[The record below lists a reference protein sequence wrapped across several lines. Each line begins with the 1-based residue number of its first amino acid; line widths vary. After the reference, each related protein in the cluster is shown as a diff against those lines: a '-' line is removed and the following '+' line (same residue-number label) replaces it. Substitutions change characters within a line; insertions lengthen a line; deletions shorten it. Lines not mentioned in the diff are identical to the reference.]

1 MAAKACVDALCTYVQ
16 ARHGYVR
23 VAELESF
30 YSSTKAR
37 KKLKATVA
45 DAGGIEAFIAA
56 HGASAAYP
64 LAVVAHAIQFAA
76 TSEAIKALGEAAL
89 PNRTTTDIG
98 CFLGGFRKAHPAYGF
113 MWSSAKIASCTEFIE
128 IHGCLGQF
136 QLVIVGDKKLLGI
149 TWTQQ
154 PGSPPPTTSPSA
166 STTATPP
173 AAYKYITTVQGAK
186 QAFAVLKQSDV
197 LFMDLEGDLE
207 AAGKMSL
214 LQVSCRS
221 DCVYIL
227 DVYVCPAILR
237 EPEIVAV
244 LTSKL
249 AVLHDAR
256 HDYTGLA
263 GQFNLRLTN
272 LFDTQVAHQ
281 VLTSSPNTLVGL
293 NKILHQYAGA
303 INTQKDSVQHGF
315 GLWDRRPIEAQRLD
329 YAAQDVKHLPAAYAR
344 MKSLMTTAMY
354 NEVLAKSLA
363 RAQLGAV
370 PQGAHDAIRRLGKY
384 IVSLGGKLR
393 FSNMGDYYTKH
404 PNDKGVFKPSL
415 AAFLRTHG
423 PQASPPILVD
433 NDFAWVENDSKPL
446 TVASVLKIVGGFIA
460 ENGGRIPGSRLGDL
474 YKEYPGISA
483 VIYANGSNA
492 SGFVKDHGASATP
505 PIRSTDGDFFVGGA
519 SHEAASPA
527 NDPSPAKLLKLYG
540 AKFTADKYG
549 VEIKDN
555 NVFRRVVETKTS
567 ATQLYTVTSRA
578 TESITL
584 RRVFQVAT
592 SKGSTPFK
600 FGPKI
605 GTNIAFAPNT
615 TLNIPC
621 HFSPKV
627 PGQYK
632 TILAFEFVTR
642 HGTVFFIGRV
652 VEGVNAVDAGMDA
665 ETRDAIASAPVKRQR
680 RKKRTNLHFVPP
692 TGGDKH
698 SAKSTR
704 SKRSVPLAPY
714 PVPSPLPVVDFE
726 GPLSLV
732 NYQARFRHLLFHEEL
747 EHLRQ
752 QAEFDMDGARLKVKT
767 PDLYELAVPGLAEG
781 RPSLMTGDKVWLS
794 RGAKTFQ
801 GTVYDVRLDAIYIA
815 TPTSFRSAYQASASF
830 NVRFIMS
837 RTPMREMH
845 QGLASISLA
854 MHETL
859 LFPSPTVP
867 RPVEIQR
874 SLQPTRSINPEQHK
888 VINDVLDHVMSSA
901 KVKAPYLLFGPPG
914 TGKTVTLVETIVQLL
929 RAKPDAK
936 ILVCAPSNAAADN
949 VVERLASQLTR
960 AKLLRAMAFSRRE
973 KGTPD
978 AVLPFT
984 KTNGEGGF
992 TPVTLGD
999 VQAVAVIV
1007 STIGSG
1013 AKLYNLGVARGYF
1026 SLIAID
1032 EAAQASEPEVVTVL
1046 GPLALPA
1053 TVVVLAGDPKQ
1064 LGPVVK
1070 SAVAA
1075 KHGLGMSLMER
1086 LMERELY
1093 ATSHKTK
1100 LLRNYRSH
1108 DAILTVPNELFY
1120 EGELTPHAPKAT
1132 THNMLA
1138 WPSLPNAAAP
1148 ILFHGITG
1156 AEMQDAD
1163 SPSWYNLFE
1172 LHAVLTYIQSLKTYP
1187 GLRLD
1192 EIGVITPYA
1201 KQRQKIQMAL
1211 QKHKLD
1217 GVLVGSVEQF
1227 QGGERR
1233 VILVSTVRS
1242 STEFFADDAKFR
1254 LGFVSHPKR
1263 FNVAITRAKA
1273 LLIVVGN
1280 PDILETSSTWGPFL
1294 EHCVRLGA
1302 IAGAPPRHA
1311 TAIIKAE
1318 RANDSGNDSD
1328 ADDDDDDDEYGGND
1342 SDDDDDD
1349 YDSDDD
1355 VCVQYEIMMAEAAA
1369 AHRANVQAEAAARA
1383 AQVEEERAY
1392 QARLRA
1398 WEDARA
1404 RELAPRDQARRRDVY
1419 NAVME
1424 QQYRAQLEHEERMYR
1439 SVQAQEHAAMMAA
1452 QEAAR
1457 QAKHDE
1463 STSGCSIQ

>member
-1 MAAKACVDALCTYVQ
+1 MAAKACVDALCDYVR
-16 ARHGYVR
+16 AHHGYVR
-23 VAELESF
+23 VANIEAF
-30 YSSTKAR
+30 YSSTKPR
-37 KKLKATVA
+37 KKHKVTVTA
-45 DAGGIEAFIAA
+45 AGGVEAFIAA

-64 LAVVAHAIQFAA
+64 LAVAAHAIQFAA
-76 TSEAIKALGEAAL
+76 TSEAIKALGEASL
-89 PNRTTTDIG
+89 NRATTDIG
-98 CFLGGFRKAHPAYGF
+98 CFLGVFRQAHRAYGF
-113 MWSSAKIASCTEFIE
+113 MWTTTKIASCTEFIE
-128 IHGCLGQF
+128 IHGCLDQF
-136 QLVIVGDKKLLGI
+136 QLAIVGGKKLLDI
-149 TWTQQ
+149 TWTRQAV
-154 PGSPPPTTSPSA
+154 SPPPTT
-166 STTATPP
+166 TPP
-173 AAYKYITTVQGAK
+173 AAAVPPAPYKYITTVQGAK
-186 QAFAVLKQSDV
+186 QAFAVLKQLDV

-207 AAGKMSL
+207 ATGKMSL

-227 DVYVCPAILR
+227 DVYTCPAILR

-256 HDYTGLA
+256 HDYMGLA

-281 VLTSSPNTLVGL
+281 VLTSSPNTLMGL

-344 MKSLMTTAMY
+344 MKSLMTTDMY
-354 NEVLAKSLA
+354 NDVLSKSLA

-370 PQGAHDAIRRLGKY
+370 PQGAHDAMRRLGKY
-384 IVSLGGKLR
+384 IVSLGGKLPLTK
-393 FSNMGDYYTKH
+393 MGDYYTKH
-404 PNDKGVFKPSL
+404 PNDKGVFKPSIST
-415 AAFLRTHG
+415 FLRKHG

-433 NDFAWVENDSKPL
+433 GDVAWVEDGTKPL
-446 TVASVLKIVGGFIA
+446 TVASVLKILGGFIA
-460 ENGGRIPGSRLGDL
+460 ENGGRIPGSHLGVL

-483 VIYANGSNA
+483 VIFANGGNA
-492 SGFVKDHGASATP
+492 SGFVKAHGASATP
-505 PIRSTDGDFFVGGA
+505 PIRCTDGDFFVGNQ
-519 SHEAASPA
+519 AASPA
-527 NDPSPAKLLKLYG
+527 DDPSPAKLFKLYG

-549 VEIKDN
+549 VEITDDGA
-555 NVFRRVVETKTS
+555 FRNVVETKTS
-567 ATQLYTVTSRA
+567 ATQFYKVTNRA

-605 GTNIAFAPNT
+605 GTNIVFAPNT
-615 TLNIPC
+615 ELSIPC

-642 HGTVFFIGRV
+642 QGTVVFIGRV
-652 VEGVNAVDAGMDA
+652 VEGVNAIDASMDA
-665 ETRDAIASAPVKRQR
+665 ETRAAIAAAPVKRQR
-680 RKKRTNLHFVPP
+680 RKQRANLHFVPP
-692 TGGDKH
+692 NGGDKH
-698 SAKSTR
+698 SAKSTK
-704 SKRSVPLAPY
+704 SKRNVPLASY
-714 PVPSPLPVVDFE
+714 PVPSPLPAVDFD

-732 NYQARFRHLLFHEEL
+732 NYQVRLRHLLYHEEL

-752 QAEFDMDGARLKVKT
+752 QAEFDMDGARLKFKT

-801 GTVYDVRLDAIYIA
+801 GTVSDVRLDAIYIA
-815 TPTSFRSAYQASASF
+815 TPTSFRSAYQAGAAF

-845 QGLASISLA
+845 QGLANISLA
-854 MHETL
+854 MHEML
-859 LFPSPTVP
+859 LFPSPAVP
-867 RPVEIQR
+867 NAVRSQR
-874 SLQPTRSINPEQHK
+874 SLQPTRPINPEQRK
-888 VINDVLDHVMSSA
+888 VVDDVLDHVVSSA

-949 VVERLASQLTR
+949 VVERLAPQLTP
-960 AKLLRAMAFSRRE
+960 AKLLRAMAFSRRV

-992 TPVTLGD
+992 TPVTLSD
-999 VQAVAVIV
+999 VKAVSVIV

-1013 AKLYNLGVARGYF
+1013 AKLYNLGVTRGYF

-1032 EAAQASEPEVVTVL
+1032 EAAQASEPEVITVL
-1046 GPLALPA
+1046 GPLALTGTA
-1053 TVVVLAGDPKQ
+1053 VVLAGDPMQ
-1064 LGPVVK
+1064 LGPVIK
-1070 SAVAA
+1070 SDVAA
-1075 KHGLGMSLMER
+1075 KHGLSMSLMER
-1086 LMERELY
+1086 LMQRELY

-1108 DAILTVPNELFY
+1108 EAILTVPNALFY
-1120 EGELTPHAPKAT
+1120 DGELTPHAPKSAS
-1132 THNMLA
+1132 HNMLA

-1172 LHAVLTYIQSLKTYP
+1172 LHAVLTYIQSLKSYP

-1217 GVLVGSVEQF
+1217 GVQVGSVEQF

-1280 PDILETSSTWGPFL
+1280 PNILETSQTWAPFL

-1302 IAGAPPRHA
+1302 VAGAPPMRA
-1311 TAIIKAE
+1311 TAMVKAE
-1318 RANDSGNDSD
+1318 HANDSDYDSN
-1328 ADDDDDDDEYGGND
+1328 ADDN
-1342 SDDDDDD
+1342 DDDDD

-1369 AHRANVQAEAAARA
+1369 AHRANVQADAVARA
-1383 AQVEEERAY
+1383 ARVEEERAY
-1392 QARLRA
+1392 RARLHA

-1404 RELAPRDQARRRDVY
+1404 RELALREQARQRDVY

-1424 QQYRAQLEHEERMYR
+1424 QQYRAQREYEERMYR
-1439 SVQAQEHAAMMAA
+1439 NARAQEHAAMMAA